1 MSVAKL
7 DFRVGADKSALT
19 HRETAKE
26 ARSTS
31 SCSFAPWG
39 EGGRRSDEGSNVKVD
54 LSNPPPR
61 ICKLITFANKF
72 LSSPSERTILSLSH
86 ARGEESFIGNARI
99 FTLPFIPSSRS
110 GFTASCHS
118 RCLAG
123 SQIFCW
129 ARMLQPTSVT
139 YEQ

>member
-7 DFRVGADKSALT
+7 EFRVGADKSALI

-39 EGGRRSDEGSNVKVD
+39 EGKDEGSYQCKSGLVQ
-54 LSNPPPR
+54 PPPR

-72 LSSPSERTILSLSH
+72 LSAPQGR
-86 ARGEESFIGNARI
+86 N
-99 FTLPFIPSSRS
+99 S
-110 GFTASCHS
+110 G
-118 RCLAG
+118 
-123 SQIFCW
+123 
-129 ARMLQPTSVT
+129 VT
-139 YEQ
+139 QRNN